1 MVDNNAAMF
10 DSIGHNR
17 IDIGRDEVNS
27 RNQFRARAVRAALLA
42 GAGTTL
48 LVAAM
53 PAMAQDAAAPA
64 AQDEEDAIVVTGIRE
79 TIQNSINT
87 KREETAIVD
96 ALSADDI
103 GDLPALSVGQ
113 AIQTITG
120 ATTHREK
127 GDASEIALRGLGP
140 FLSNATFNGRDA
152 TNGSGDRSVNFNQ
165 FPSELVNNIKI
176 YKTQQADLVEGG
188 VAGTIEI
195 GTLRPLDFGKRRIQ
209 GEVKAQYNPYG
220 DRIVGS
226 GGIGWRGTLSYVDQ
240 FANDTIGIAIGVQRN
255 DTNNPEE
262 TYAAST
268 TWTACQADIVV
279 ANNNCNEYTR
289 DEYEED
295 HPFYLVPNAYTFR
308 QISEVDKR
316 DAIFGAIQWRPSD
329 QFNINLDVQ
338 YSDRTFVESRRDLNL
353 SEARRS
359 LTDVVYDENG
369 VVQSLNGQSAI
380 ESNGSELSRA
390 EEYLGGG
397 LSVEWQP
404 NDRLTLTLDGSYSRT
419 IRLED
424 ERNVR
429 LRTDQR
435 DLNGNLNFFAGPQN
449 NNIRV
454 PYSYEITPG
463 SFVPTITIDPR
474 FDLNNHDLFWD
485 DARFRRDQSRRH
497 NEIFAGRFDAG
508 YEMDGFLSK
517 LSAGV
522 RWSEMTFRDYDVRNE
537 DFDLTSDLDEE
548 RRINNLC
555 RRAFPQTGFLS
566 AAEGN
571 SINSWATFDV
581 DCLFREYTGS
591 EDPGALADK
600 RAPANRDVTERTLA
614 GYIMADYDADLGSM
628 PVRGNIGVRVV
639 KTDVT
644 SNGLRSDLT
653 IIDNGD
659 GTIRLDTTGD
669 FETVTIKSSNTRIL
683 PSINAIF
690 EVAPDTLLRV
700 AGYRAMS
707 RPAPSA
713 LGAGRTFQIDADDF
727 TSVEEAIGNVR
738 ANGSPRL
745 KPLMSWNADA
755 AIEWYP
761 NKDSLL
767 SATVYYKQFNG
778 GFQPVVFDEQFVID
792 GQTVT
797 VPVTQTRNS
806 PDKSRI
812 YGLELTAATRFSFLP
827 KPLDGLGAKVSY
839 NYADSNFENQDVNLG
854 DQYDPETETVSPG
867 IIPAA
872 GLSGYSKHVLS
883 AQAYYEIG
891 PVSLQAIYNYRSKY
905 YQDFVG
911 GNSQLRYVGP
921 SETVD
926 FRASMDLMPGV
937 SLRFEAL
944 NLFNEPKAT
953 YMPVYGSSRQ
963 YHYYGSKYFIGLR
976 ARI

>member
-1 MVDNNAAMF
+1 MRHAHDNANG
-10 DSIGHNR
+10 INT
-17 IDIGRDEVNS
+17 GRDH
-27 RNQFRARAVRAALLA
+27 RIALMLGCATIALA
-42 GAGTTL
+42 LPGI
-48 LVAAM
+48 
-53 PAMAQDAAAPA
+53 AAAQEA
-64 AQDEEDAIVVTGIRE
+64 APEQVAPQADEAQSEDIVVTGIRE
-79 TIQNSINT
+79 TIRTSIST
-87 KREETAIVD
+87 KRRENAIVD
-96 ALSADDI
+96 ALSSDDI

-176 YKTQQADLVEGG
+176 YKTQQASLIEGG

-195 GTLRPLDFGKRRIQ
+195 GTLRPLDFGKSRLQ
-209 GEVKAQYNPYG
+209 GEIKAQFNPYG
-220 DRIVGS
+220 DRILGS

-279 ANNNCNEYTR
+279 TNNNCDEYER
-289 DEYEED
+289 DEYGED
-295 HPFYLVPNAYTFR
+295 HPFYLVPNAYTYR

-359 LTDVVYDENG
+359 LTNVVYDENG
-369 VVQSLNGQSAI
+369 IVQSLSGQSAI

-404 NDRLTLTLDGSYSRT
+404 SDRLTLTFDASYSRT
-419 IRLED
+419 IRVED

-429 LRTDQR
+429 LRTDPS
-435 DLNGNLNFFAGPQN
+435 DVNGDRTVFN
-449 NNIRV
+449 NMRI
-454 PYSYEITPG
+454 PYTYEIMPG

-497 NEIFAGRFDAG
+497 NEIMAGRFDAA
-508 YEMDGFLSK
+508 YEMDGLLSK
-517 LSAGV
+517 LTAGV
-522 RWSEMTFRDYDVRNE
+522 RWSEMTFRDYDVRNGDFNLNPPIAE
-537 DFDLTSDLDEE
+537 D
-548 RRINNLC
+548 RRINNIC
-555 RRAFPQTGFLS
+555 RNRAFPQTDFLS
-566 AAEGN
+566 AAGGN
-571 SINSWATFDV
+571 SISSWATFDV
-581 DCLFREYTGS
+581 DCLFREYMGT
-591 EDPGALADK
+591 EDPGALEDK
-600 RAPANRDVTERTLA
+600 RAVANRDVAERTLA
-614 GYIMADYDADLGSM
+614 GYVMADYEGDLGNL
-628 PVRGNIGVRVV
+628 PVRGNFGVRVV

-644 SNGLRSDLT
+644 SNGLRSDLALV
-653 IIDNGD
+653 DNGD
-659 GTIRLDTTGD
+659 GTFRLEATNE
-669 FETVTIKSSNTRIL
+669 FETVTIESSTTRFL
-683 PSINAIF
+683 PSVNAIF
-690 EVAPDTLLRV
+690 EVAPNTLLRV
-700 AGYRAMS
+700 AAYRAMS

-713 LGAGRTFQIDADDF
+713 LGAGRTFTLDDGGSF
-727 TSVEEAIGNVR
+727 TSIEDAIDNVR

-745 KPLMSWNADA
+745 EPLMSWNADTA
-755 AIEWYP
+755 LEWYP

-767 SATVYYKQFNG
+767 SATVYYKQFGG
-778 GFQPVVFDEQFVID
+778 GFQPVVFDEEFTID
-792 GQTVT
+792 GQKVT

-839 NYADSNFENQDVNLG
+839 NYADSDFETQDIELG
-854 DQYDPETETVSPG
+854 DQYSPVTETVSPG
-867 IIPAA
+867 IIPSA

-883 AQAYYEIG
+883 AQAYYDIG
-891 PVSLQAIYNYRSKY
+891 PVSLQGIYNYRSKY

-911 GNSQLRYVGP
+911 GNNQLRYVGP
-921 SETVD
+921 SETFD
-926 FRASMDLMPGV
+926 LRASLDLMPGV
-937 SLRFEAL
+937 SLKFEAL
-944 NLFNEPKAT
+944 NIFDEPKAT

-963 YHYYGSKYFIGLR
+963 YHYYGAKYFIGIR

>member
-1 MVDNNAAMF
+1 MF
-10 DSIGHNR
+10 Q
-17 IDIGRDEVNS
+17 DEV
-27 RNQFRARAVRAALLA
+27 RVRTLRAALLA
-42 GAGTTL
+42 GAGSAL
-48 LVAAM
+48 LIAM
-53 PAMAQDAAAPA
+53 PAAAQDAASDAAAAAPG
-64 AQDEEDAIVVTGIRE
+64 DGNDIVVTGIRE

-87 KREETAIVD
+87 KRRETAIVD
-96 ALSADDI
+96 ALAADDI

-176 YKTQQADLVEGG
+176 YKTQQASLVEGG

-195 GTLRPLDFGKRRIQ
+195 GTLRPLDFGKRRLQ
-209 GEVKAQYNPYG
+209 GEIKAQYNPYG
-220 DRIVGS
+220 DRVTGRD
-226 GGIGWRGTLSYVDQ
+226 GGVGWRGTVSYVDQ
-240 FANDTIGIAIGVQRN
+240 FANDTIGISIGFQRN

-262 TYAAST
+262 TYAASSTWVACRADT
-268 TWTACQADIVV
+268 TVI
-279 ANNNCNEYTR
+279 NNNCKELARKDYGSGSP
-289 DEYEED
+289 Y
-295 HPFYLVPNAYTFR
+295 YLVPNSYIFR
-308 QISEVDKR
+308 QISETDKR
-316 DAIFGAIQWRPSD
+316 DAAFGAIQWRPSD

-338 YSDRTFVESRRDLNL
+338 YSNRKFVESRRDLTI

-359 LTDVVYDENG
+359 LTNVEYDENG
-369 VVQSLNGQSAI
+369 IVRHLEGESSL

-397 LSVEWQP
+397 LSIEWTP
-404 NDRLTLTLDGSYSRT
+404 SDRLTLTADASYSRT
-419 IRLED
+419 IRTEI
-424 ERNVR
+424 ERNFR
-429 LRTDQR
+429 LRTDKM
-435 DLNGNLNFFAGPQN
+435 DVNGDRTAINDQ
-449 NNIRV
+449 RV
-454 PYSYEITPG
+454 PYIYDLAPG

-485 DARFRRDQSRRH
+485 DARFRRDESRRY
-497 NEIFAGRFDAG
+497 NRIVAGRLDAQ
-508 YEMDGFLSK
+508 YELDGFLSL

-522 RWSEMTFRDYDVRNE
+522 RVSQLKFRDYDLRNGDFNLGP
-537 DFDLTSDLDEE
+537 DFDLDQD
-548 RRINNLC
+548 RAFNNRC
-555 RRAFPQTGFLS
+555 RQAFPQTGYLS
-566 AAEGN
+566 DAPGN
-571 SINSWATFDV
+571 SIHSWATFDV
-581 DCLFREYTGS
+581 DCLFDAYLGTT
-591 EDPGALADK
+591 DPGLPDEM
-600 RAPANRDVTERTLA
+600 RAAANRDVTERTYA
-614 GYIMADYDADLGSM
+614 GYVMADYDSEIGSM
-628 PVRGNIGVRVV
+628 PVRGNFGVRVV
-639 KTDVT
+639 KTQVT
-644 SNGLRSDLT
+644 SKGLRSDL
-653 IIDNGD
+653 ILVPDEANPGSFN
-659 GTIRLDTTGD
+659 LEETGD
-669 FETVTIKSSNTRIL
+669 FVTETIKSGNTRIL
-683 PSINAIF
+683 PSVNAIF
-690 EVAPDTLLRV
+690 EVAPNTLLRV

-707 RPAPSA
+707 RPNPSA
-713 LGAGRTFQIDADDF
+713 LGAGRTFTLDDTASFTTIEDA
-727 TSVEEAIGNVR
+727 IRNVR

-755 AIEWYP
+755 ALEWYP
-761 NKDSLL
+761 NKDTLL
-767 SATVYYKQFNG
+767 AATLYYKQFNG
-778 GFQPVVFDEQFVID
+778 GFQPVVYDETFTINGEQ
-792 GQTVT
+792 VT

-839 NYADSNFENQDVNLG
+839 NYADSNFANQDVNLG
-854 DQYDPETETVSPG
+854 DQYNPETDTISPG
-867 IIPAA
+867 LIPAA

-883 AQAYYEIG
+883 AQAYYELG

-911 GNSQLRYVGP
+911 GNTQLRYVGP

-926 FRASMDLMPGV
+926 LRASLNLMPGV

-944 NLFNEPKAT
+944 NIFNEPKAT

-963 YHYYGSKYFIGLR
+963 YHYYGAKYFIGIR

>member
-1 MVDNNAAMF
+1 M
-10 DSIGHNR
+10 
-17 IDIGRDEVNS
+17 NS
-27 RNQFRARAVRAALLA
+27 RNHARTLRAALLA
-42 GAGTTL
+42 GAGSTL
-48 LVAAM
+48 LIAAM
-53 PAMAQDAAAPA
+53 PAMAQDASTTAPQA
-64 AQDEEDAIVVTGIRE
+64 EEDDAIVVTGIRE

-96 ALSADDI
+96 ALSSDDI
-103 GDLPALSVGQ
+103 GDIPAISVGQ

-176 YKTQQADLVEGG
+176 YKTQQASLVEGG

-195 GTLRPLDFGKRRIQ
+195 GTLRPLDFGKRRLQ

-268 TWTACQADIVV
+268 TWTACQASPVV
-279 ANNNCNEYTR
+279 TNNNCNEYTR
-289 DEYEED
+289 DEYGQNL
-295 HPFYLVPNAYTFR
+295 PFYLVPNAYTFR
-308 QISEVDKR
+308 QISETDKR
-316 DAIFGAIQWRPSD
+316 DAVFGSIQWRPSD

-359 LTDVVYDENG
+359 LTNVVFDENG
-369 VVQSLNGQSAI
+369 IVQSLSGQSAI

-397 LSVEWQP
+397 LSIEWQP
-404 NDRLTLTLDGSYSRT
+404 SDRLTLTVDGSYSRT
-419 IRLED
+419 IRVED

-429 LRTDQR
+429 LRTDPT
-435 DLNGNLNFFAGPQN
+435 DVNGVRTVFN
-449 NNIRV
+449 NMRI
-454 PYSYEITPG
+454 PYTYEITPG

-485 DARFRRDQSRRH
+485 DARLRRDQSRRH
-497 NEIFAGRFDAG
+497 NEIIAGRIDAG
-508 YEMDGFLSK
+508 YEMDGFFSK
-517 LSAGV
+517 LTAGA
-522 RWSEMTFRDYDVRNE
+522 RWSEMTFRDYDVRNGDFNLNPALAE
-537 DFDLTSDLDEE
+537 D

-555 RRAFPQTGFLS
+555 RNRAFPQTGFLS
-566 AAEGN
+566 AADGN

-581 DCLFREYTGS
+581 DCLFREYLGS
-591 EDPGALADK
+591 EDPGAREDK
-600 RAPANRDVTERTLA
+600 RSPANRDVTERTLA
-614 GYIMADYDADLGSM
+614 GYIMADYDADLGNM

-644 SNGLRSDLT
+644 SNGLRSDLA

-659 GTIRLDTTGD
+659 GTVRLETTGD

-683 PSINAIF
+683 PSVNAIF
-690 EVAPDTLLRV
+690 EVAPNTLLRV

-713 LGAGRTFQIDADDF
+713 LGAGRTFTIDADNF

-761 NKDSLL
+761 NKDSVL
-767 SATVYYKQFNG
+767 SATLYYKQFNG
-778 GFQPVVFDEQFVID
+778 GFQPVVFDEAFVID

-827 KPLDGLGAKVSY
+827 KPLDGLGTKVSY
-839 NYADSNFENQDVNLG
+839 NYADSNFTNEDVRLG

-867 IIPAA
+867 IIPSA

-926 FRASMDLMPGV
+926 FRASLNLMKGV

-944 NLFNEPKAT
+944 NIFNEPKAT

-963 YHYYGSKYFIGLR
+963 YHYYGAKYFVGIR

>member
-1 MVDNNAAMF
+1 M
-10 DSIGHNR
+10 
-17 IDIGRDEVNS
+17 NS
-27 RNQFRARAVRAALLA
+27 RNHARTLRAALLA
-42 GAGTTL
+42 GAGSTL
-48 LVAAM
+48 LIAAM
-53 PAMAQDAAAPA
+53 PAMAQDASTTAPQA
-64 AQDEEDAIVVTGIRE
+64 EEDDAIVVTGIRE

-96 ALSADDI
+96 ALSSDDI
-103 GDLPALSVGQ
+103 GDIPAISVGQ

-176 YKTQQADLVEGG
+176 YKTQQASLVEGG

-195 GTLRPLDFGKRRIQ
+195 GTLRPLDFGKRRLQ

-268 TWTACQADIVV
+268 TWTACQASPVV
-279 ANNNCNEYTR
+279 TNNNCNEYTR
-289 DEYEED
+289 DEYGQNL
-295 HPFYLVPNAYTFR
+295 PFYLVPNAYTFR
-308 QISEVDKR
+308 QISETDKR
-316 DAIFGAIQWRPSD
+316 DAVFGSIQWRPSD

-359 LTDVVYDENG
+359 LTNVVFDENG
-369 VVQSLNGQSAI
+369 IVQSLSGQSAI

-397 LSVEWQP
+397 LSIEWQP
-404 NDRLTLTLDGSYSRT
+404 SDRLTLTVDGSYSRT
-419 IRLED
+419 IRVED

-429 LRTDQR
+429 LRTDPT
-435 DLNGNLNFFAGPQN
+435 DVNGVRTVFN
-449 NNIRV
+449 NMRI
-454 PYSYEITPG
+454 PYTYEITPG

-485 DARFRRDQSRRH
+485 DARLRRDQSRRH
-497 NEIFAGRFDAG
+497 NEIIAGRIDAG
-508 YEMDGFLSK
+508 YEMDGFFSK
-517 LSAGV
+517 LTAGA
-522 RWSEMTFRDYDVRNE
+522 RWSEMTFRDYDVRNGDFNLNPALAE
-537 DFDLTSDLDEE
+537 D

-555 RRAFPQTGFLS
+555 RNRAFPQTGFLS
-566 AAEGN
+566 AADGN

-581 DCLFREYTGS
+581 DCLFREYLGS
-591 EDPGALADK
+591 EDPGAREDK
-600 RAPANRDVTERTLA
+600 RSPANRDVTERTLA
-614 GYIMADYDADLGSM
+614 GYIMADYDADLGNM

-644 SNGLRSDLT
+644 SNGLRSDLA

-659 GTIRLDTTGD
+659 GTVRLETTGD

-683 PSINAIF
+683 PSVNAIF
-690 EVAPDTLLRV
+690 EVAPNTLLRV

-713 LGAGRTFQIDADDF
+713 LGAGRTFTIDADNF

-761 NKDSLL
+761 NKDSVL
-767 SATVYYKQFNG
+767 SATLYYKQFNG
-778 GFQPVVFDEQFVID
+778 GFQPVVFDEAFVID

-827 KPLDGLGAKVSY
+827 KPLDGLGTKVSY
-839 NYADSNFENQDVNLG
+839 NYADSNFTNEDVRLG

-867 IIPAA
+867 IIPSA

-926 FRASMDLMPGV
+926 FRASLNLMKGV

-944 NLFNEPKAT
+944 NIFNEPKAT

-963 YHYYGSKYFIGLR
+963 YHYYGAKYFVGIR
-976 ARI
+976 ALI

>member
-1 MVDNNAAMF
+1 
-10 DSIGHNR
+10 
-17 IDIGRDEVNS
+17 
-27 RNQFRARAVRAALLA
+27 
-42 GAGTTL
+42 
-48 LVAAM
+48 
-53 PAMAQDAAAPA
+53 MAQDAPAPQA
-64 AQDEEDAIVVTGIRE
+64 ENEEDAIVVTGIRE

-195 GTLRPLDFGKRRIQ
+195 GTLRPLDFGKRRLQ

-240 FANDTIGIAIGVQRN
+240 FANDTIGIAVGVQRN

-268 TWTACQADIVV
+268 TWTACQASPVV

-289 DEYEED
+289 DEYGQNL
-295 HPFYLVPNAYTFR
+295 PFYLVPNAYTFR
-308 QISEVDKR
+308 QISETDKR
-316 DAIFGAIQWRPSD
+316 DAIFGSVQWRPSD

-338 YSDRTFVESRRDLNL
+338 YSDRTFVESRRDLNI

-369 VVQSLNGQSAI
+369 IIQSLRGQSAL
-380 ESNGSELSRA
+380 ESNGSELSRS

-404 NDRLTLTLDGSYSRT
+404 NDRLTLTVDGSYSRT
-419 IRLED
+419 IRVED

-454 PYSYEITPG
+454 PYTYEITPG

-485 DARFRRDQSRRH
+485 DARFRRDQSRRR
-497 NEIFAGRFDAG
+497 NEIVAGRFDAG

-522 RWSEMTFRDYDVRNE
+522 RWSEMTYRDYDVRNE
-537 DFDLTSDLDEE
+537 DFDLTSDIDEE

-555 RRAFPQTGFLS
+555 RNRAFPQTGFLS
-566 AAEGN
+566 AADGN
-571 SINSWATFDV
+571 TINSWATFDV

-591 EDPGALADK
+591 EDPGALNDK
-600 RAPANRDVTERTLA
+600 RSPANRNVTERTLA
-614 GYIMADYDADLGSM
+614 GYIMADYDADLGNM

-644 SNGLRSDLT
+644 SNGLRSDLV

-659 GTIRLDTTGD
+659 GTIRLDTTDD
-669 FETVTIKSSNTRIL
+669 FETVTIKSSSTRIL
-683 PSINAIF
+683 PSVNAIF

-713 LGAGRTFQIDADDF
+713 LGAGRTFTIDGDDF

-745 KPLMSWNADA
+745 KPLMSWNADV

-767 SATVYYKQFNG
+767 SATLYYKQFSG
-778 GFQPVVFDEQFVID
+778 GFQPVVFDEEFVID
-792 GQTVT
+792 GQAVT
-797 VPVTQTRNS
+797 VPVIQTRNS

-839 NYADSNFENQDVNLG
+839 NYADSNFKNQDVNLG
-854 DQYDPETETVSPG
+854 DQYDPETDTVSSG

-883 AQAYYEIG
+883 AQAYYELG

-926 FRASMDLMPGV
+926 FRASLDLMKGV

-944 NLFNEPKAT
+944 NIFNEPKAT

-963 YHYYGSKYFIGLR
+963 YHYYGAKYFVGIR

>member
-1 MVDNNAAMF
+1 M
-10 DSIGHNR
+10 
-17 IDIGRDEVNS
+17 NS
-27 RNQFRARAVRAALLA
+27 RNPIRARNLRAALLA
-42 GAGTTL
+42 GAGSTL
-48 LVAAM
+48 LVAAG
-53 PAMAQDAAAPA
+53 PAMAQDAPAPQA
-64 AQDEEDAIVVTGIRE
+64 ENEEDAIVVTGIRE

-195 GTLRPLDFGKRRIQ
+195 GTLRPLDFGKRRLQ

-240 FANDTIGIAIGVQRN
+240 FANDTIGIAVGVQRN

-268 TWTACQADIVV
+268 TWTACQASPVV

-289 DEYEED
+289 DEYGQNL
-295 HPFYLVPNAYTFR
+295 PFYLVPNAYTFR
-308 QISEVDKR
+308 QISETDKR
-316 DAIFGAIQWRPSD
+316 DAIFGSVQWRPSD

-338 YSDRTFVESRRDLNL
+338 YSDRTFVESRRDLNI

-369 VVQSLNGQSAI
+369 IIQSLRGQSAL
-380 ESNGSELSRA
+380 ESNGSELSRS

-404 NDRLTLTLDGSYSRT
+404 NDRLTLTVDGSYSRT
-419 IRLED
+419 IRVED

-454 PYSYEITPG
+454 PYTYEITPG

-485 DARFRRDQSRRH
+485 DARFRRDQSRRR
-497 NEIFAGRFDAG
+497 NEIVAGRFDAG

-522 RWSEMTFRDYDVRNE
+522 RWSEMTYRDYDVRNE
-537 DFDLTSDLDEE
+537 DFDLTSDIDEE

-555 RRAFPQTGFLS
+555 RNRAFPQTGFLS
-566 AAEGN
+566 AADGN
-571 SINSWATFDV
+571 TINSWATFDV

-591 EDPGALADK
+591 EDPGALNDK
-600 RAPANRDVTERTLA
+600 RSPANRNVTERTLA
-614 GYIMADYDADLGSM
+614 GYIMADYDADLGNM

-644 SNGLRSDLT
+644 SNGLRSDLV

-659 GTIRLDTTGD
+659 GTIRLDTTDD
-669 FETVTIKSSNTRIL
+669 FETVTIKSSSTRIL
-683 PSINAIF
+683 PSVNAIF

-713 LGAGRTFQIDADDF
+713 LGAGRTFTIDGDDF

-745 KPLMSWNADA
+745 KPLMSWNADV

-767 SATVYYKQFNG
+767 SATLYYKQFSG
-778 GFQPVVFDEQFVID
+778 GFQPVVFDEEFVID
-792 GQTVT
+792 GQAVT
-797 VPVTQTRNS
+797 VPVIQTRNS

-839 NYADSNFENQDVNLG
+839 NYADSNFKNQDVNLG
-854 DQYDPETETVSPG
+854 DQYDPETDTVSSG

-883 AQAYYEIG
+883 AQAYYELG

-926 FRASMDLMPGV
+926 FRASLDLMKGV

-944 NLFNEPKAT
+944 NIFNEPKAT

-963 YHYYGSKYFIGLR
+963 YHYYGAKYFVGIR

>member
-1 MVDNNAAMF
+1 M
-10 DSIGHNR
+10 
-17 IDIGRDEVNS
+17 NS

-683 PSINAIF
+683 PSVNAIF

-911 GNSQLRYVGP
+911 GNSQLRFVGP

>member
-1 MVDNNAAMF
+1 MP
-10 DSIGHNR
+10 DSVWQNR
-17 IDIGRDEVNS
+17 IDFQGRDDVNS
-27 RNQFRARAVRAALLA
+27 RNPIRARSLRAALLA
-42 GAGTTL
+42 GAGSTL
-48 LVAAM
+48 LIAAM
-53 PAMAQDAAAPA
+53 PAMAQDSPAPQA
-64 AQDEEDAIVVTGIRE
+64 EPEEDAIIVTGIRE

-96 ALSADDI
+96 ALSSDDI
-103 GDLPALSVGQ
+103 GDIPAISVGQ

-176 YKTQQADLVEGG
+176 YKTQQASLIEGG

-195 GTLRPLDFGKRRIQ
+195 GTLRPLDFGKRRLQ

-220 DRIVGS
+220 DRVTGS
-226 GGIGWRGTLSYVDQ
+226 GGGVGWRGTLSYVDQ
-240 FANDTIGIAIGVQRN
+240 FANDTIGIAIGLQRN

-268 TWTACQADIVV
+268 TWTACRADNV
-279 ANNNCNEYTR
+279 ATGNCTELQRADYGQ
-289 DEYEED
+289 D
-295 HPFYLVPNAYTFR
+295 PFFLVPNAYTFR
-308 QISEVDKR
+308 QISETDKR
-316 DAIFGAIQWRPSD
+316 DAVFGAIQFRPTD
-329 QFNINLDVQ
+329 TLDINLDVQ
-338 YSDRTFVESRRDLNL
+338 YSDRTFVESRRDLNI
-353 SEARRS
+353 SEGRNG
-359 LTDVVYDENG
+359 LTNVIYDENG
-369 VVQSLNGQSAI
+369 VVQSLDGLSAL

-397 LSVEWQP
+397 LSVDWKA
-404 NDRLTLTLDGSYSRT
+404 NDRLTIKLDGSYSRT
-419 IRLED
+419 VRTEI

-429 LRTDQR
+429 LRTDPF
-435 DLNGNLNFFAGPQN
+435 DVNGTRNFFSVTGNGFTSN
-449 NNIRV
+449 NMRV
-454 PYSYEITPG
+454 PYKYEITPG

-474 FDLNNHDLFWD
+474 FDLDNHNLFWD
-485 DARFRRDQSRRH
+485 DARFRRDESKRH
-497 NEIFAGRFDAG
+497 NEIFAGRFDAI
-508 YEMDGFLSK
+508 YELDGFLK
-517 LSAGV
+517 TISAGG
-522 RWSEMTFRDYDVRNE
+522 RWSQLTYRDYDVRNGDFNLNPAMAE
-537 DFDLTSDLDEE
+537 D

-555 RRAFPQTGFLS
+555 RQAFPQTGFLS
-566 AAEGN
+566 AAKGN
-571 SINSWATFDV
+571 SIDSWATFDV
-581 DCLFREYTGS
+581 DCLFREYMGA
-591 EDPGALADK
+591 EDPGNLDDT
-600 RAPANRDVTERTLA
+600 RATANRDVTERTIA
-614 GYIMADYDADLGSM
+614 GYVMADYDADLGNM
-628 PVRGNIGVRVV
+628 PVRGNIGVRIVN
-639 KTDVT
+639 TRVT
-644 SNGLRSDLT
+644 SDGLRSDLQ
-653 IIDNGD
+653 IVDNGD
-659 GTIRLDTTGD
+659 GTFQIKTINGE
-669 FETVTIKSSNTRIL
+669 FETVTSKSSSTRIL

-690 EVAPDTLLRV
+690 EVAPNTQLRL

-707 RPAPSA
+707 RPNPSA
-713 LGAGRTFQIDADDF
+713 LGAGRTITIDGNF
-727 TSVEEAIGNVR
+727 SSVAEAIRNIQS
-738 ANGSPRL
+738 NGSPRL

-778 GFQPVVFDEQFVID
+778 GFEPVVYDETFTINGED
-792 GQTVT
+792 IT

-839 NYADSNFENQDVNLG
+839 NYADSNFETQDIRLG
-854 DQYDPETETVSPG
+854 DQYDPITETTSEG
-867 IIPAA
+867 LIPPAN
-872 GLSGYSKHVLS
+872 LSGYSKHVLS
-883 AQAYYEIG
+883 AQAYYELG

-905 YQDFVG
+905 FQDFVG

-926 FRASMDLMPGV
+926 FRASLNLMPGV

-944 NLFNEPKAT
+944 NIFNEPKAT

-963 YHYYGSKYFIGLR
+963 YHYYGAKYFVGIR

>member
-1 MVDNNAAMF
+1 MA
-10 DSIGHNR
+10 
-17 IDIGRDEVNS
+17 
-27 RNQFRARAVRAALLA
+27 
-42 GAGTTL
+42 
-48 LVAAM
+48 VAAM
-53 PAMAQDAAAPA
+53 PVMAQDATVA
-64 AQDEEDAIVVTGIRE
+64 AQEKVEEEAIIVTGIRE

-96 ALSADDI
+96 ALSSDDI
-103 GDLPALSVGQ
+103 GDIPAISVGQ

-140 FLSNATFNGRDA
+140 FLSNSTFNGRDA

-176 YKTQQADLVEGG
+176 YKTQQASLVEGG

-195 GTLRPLDFGKRRIQ
+195 GTLRPLDFGKRRLQ
-209 GEVKAQYNPYG
+209 GELKAQYNPYG
-220 DRIVGS
+220 DRITGRE
-226 GGIGWRGTLSYVDQ
+226 GGVGWRGTLSYVDQ

-262 TYAAST
+262 TYAASS
-268 TWTACQADIVV
+268 TWTACQAAPVV
-279 ANNNCNEYTR
+279 ANNNCDEYTR
-289 DEYEED
+289 AEYGQNRA
-295 HPFYLVPNAYTFR
+295 FYLVPNAYTFR
-308 QISEVDKR
+308 QISETDKR
-316 DAIFGAIQWRPSD
+316 DAIFGAIQWQPSD
-329 QFNINLDVQ
+329 TLDVNLDVQ
-338 YSDRTFVESRRDLNL
+338 YSKRTYVESRRDLNI

-359 LTDVVYDENG
+359 LTNVVYDENG
-369 VVQSLNGQSAI
+369 IVQSLSGQSAI

-404 NDRLTLTLDGSYSRT
+404 SDRLTLTVDGSYSRT
-419 IRLED
+419 IRVED

-429 LRTDQR
+429 LRTDPT
-435 DLNGNLNFFAGPQN
+435 DVNGVRTVFN
-449 NNIRV
+449 NMRI
-454 PYSYEITPG
+454 PYTYEITPG

-485 DARFRRDQSRRH
+485 DARLRRDQSRRH
-497 NEIFAGRFDAG
+497 NEIIAGRFDAG
-508 YEMDGFLSK
+508 YEMDGFFSK

-522 RWSEMTFRDYDVRNE
+522 RWSEMTFRDYDVRNGDFNFNLPIAE
-537 DFDLTSDLDEE
+537 D

-555 RRAFPQTGFLS
+555 RNPAFPQTGFLS
-566 AAEGN
+566 AADGN

-591 EDPGALADK
+591 EDPGAREDK
-600 RAPANRDVTERTLA
+600 RSPANRDVTERTLA
-614 GYIMADYDADLGSM
+614 GYVMADYDADLGNM

-644 SNGLRSDLT
+644 SNGLRSEFTLV
-653 IIDNGD
+653 DNGD
-659 GTIRLDTTGD
+659 GTFRLETTGD
-669 FETVTIKSSNTRIL
+669 FDTVTIKSSNTRIL
-683 PSINAIF
+683 PSVNAIF
-690 EVAPDTLLRV
+690 EVAPNTLLRV

-713 LGAGRTFQIDADDF
+713 LGAGRTFTLDDGGSFTNVEDAID
-727 TSVEEAIGNVR
+727 NVR

-761 NKDSLL
+761 NKDSIL
-767 SATVYYKQFNG
+767 SATLYYKQFNG

-839 NYADSNFENQDVNLG
+839 NYADSNFENEDVRLG
-854 DQYDPETETVSPG
+854 DQFDPMTETVSEG

-926 FRASMDLMPGV
+926 FRASLDLMKGV

-944 NLFNEPKAT
+944 NIFNEPKAT

-963 YHYYGSKYFIGLR
+963 YHYYGSKYFIGIR

>member
-1 MVDNNAAMF
+1 M
-10 DSIGHNR
+10 
-17 IDIGRDEVNS
+17 NS
-27 RNQFRARAVRAALLA
+27 RNQFRAHTLRAALLA

-53 PAMAQDAAAPA
+53 PAMAQDAPAPQA
-64 AQDEEDAIVVTGIRE
+64 EGEEDAIVVTGIRE

-176 YKTQQADLVEGG
+176 YKTQQASLIEGG

-209 GEVKAQYNPYG
+209 GEIKAQYNPYG

-289 DEYEED
+289 DEYGED

-369 VVQSLNGQSAI
+369 IVQSLSGQSAL

-419 IRLED
+419 IRVED

-454 PYSYEITPG
+454 PYTYEITPG

-497 NEIFAGRFDAG
+497 NEIIAGRFDAG

-522 RWSEMTFRDYDVRNE
+522 RWSKMTFRDYDVRNE
-537 DFDLTSDLDEE
+537 DFDLTSDIDEE

-555 RRAFPQTGFLS
+555 RNRAFPQTGFLS
-566 AAEGN
+566 AADGN
-571 SINSWATFDV
+571 GINSWATFDV

-600 RAPANRDVTERTLA
+600 RSPANRDVTERTLA
-614 GYIMADYDADLGSM
+614 GYIMADYDADLGNM

-639 KTDVT
+639 RTDVT
-644 SNGLRSDLT
+644 SNGLRSELT

-683 PSINAIF
+683 PSVNAIF
-690 EVAPDTLLRV
+690 EVAPNTLLRV

-778 GFQPVVFDEQFVID
+778 GFQPVVFDEEFVID
-792 GQTVT
+792 GQAVT

>member
-1 MVDNNAAMF
+1 M
-10 DSIGHNR
+10 
-17 IDIGRDEVNS
+17 NS
-27 RNQFRARAVRAALLA
+27 RNHARTLRAALLA
-42 GAGTTL
+42 GAGSTL
-48 LVAAM
+48 LFAAM
-53 PAMAQDAAAPA
+53 PAMAQDAPAPQA
-64 AQDEEDAIVVTGIRE
+64 EDEEDAIVVTGIRE

-96 ALSADDI
+96 ALSSDDI
-103 GDLPALSVGQ
+103 GDIPAISVGQ

-176 YKTQQADLVEGG
+176 YKTQQASLVEGG

-195 GTLRPLDFGKRRIQ
+195 GTLRPLDFGKRRLQ

-220 DRIVGS
+220 DRITGGS

-262 TYAAST
+262 TYAASS
-268 TWTACQADIVV
+268 TWTACRADNV
-279 ANNNCNEYTR
+279 ATGNCTELQRADYG
-289 DEYEED
+289 ED
-295 HPFYLVPNAYTFR
+295 PFFLVPNAYTFR
-308 QISEVDKR
+308 QISETDKR
-316 DAIFGAIQWRPSD
+316 DAVFGAIQWRPTD
-329 QFNINLDVQ
+329 TLDINLDVQ
-338 YSDRTFVESRRDLNL
+338 YSDRTFVESRRDLNI
-353 SEARRS
+353 SEARNG
-359 LTDVVYDENG
+359 LTNVVYDENG
-369 VVQSLNGQSAI
+369 VVQSLNGLSAL

-397 LSVEWQP
+397 LSVDWKA
-404 NDRLTLTLDGSYSRT
+404 NDRLTIKLDGSYSRT
-419 IRLED
+419 VRTEI

-429 LRTDQR
+429 LRTDPF
-435 DLNGNLNFFAGPQN
+435 DVNGTRNFFSVTGNGFASN
-449 NNIRV
+449 NMRV
-454 PYSYEITPG
+454 PYKYEITPG

-474 FDLNNHDLFWD
+474 FDLNNHNLFWD
-485 DARFRRDQSRRH
+485 DARFRRDESKRH
-497 NEIFAGRFDAG
+497 NEIFAGRFDAI
-508 YEMDGFLSK
+508 YELDGFLK
-517 LSAGV
+517 TISAGG
-522 RWSEMTFRDYDVRNE
+522 RWSQLTYRDYDVRNGDFNLNPAMTE
-537 DFDLTSDLDEE
+537 D

-555 RRAFPQTGFLS
+555 RQAFPQTNFLS
-566 AAEGN
+566 AAKGN

-581 DCLFREYTGS
+581 DCLFREYMGA
-591 EDPGALADK
+591 EDPGNLDDT
-600 RAPANRDVTERTLA
+600 RATANRDVTERTLA
-614 GYIMADYDADLGSM
+614 GYVMADYDADLGNM

-639 KTDVT
+639 NTRVVSD
-644 SNGLRSDLT
+644 GLRSDLQ
-653 IIDNGD
+653 IVDNGD
-659 GTIRLDTTGD
+659 GTFQIKTINGQ
-669 FETVTIKSSNTRIL
+669 FETVTSKSSSTRIL

-690 EVAPDTLLRV
+690 EVAPNTQLRL

-707 RPAPSA
+707 RPNPSA
-713 LGAGRTFQIDADDF
+713 LGAGRTITIDGNF
-727 TSVEEAIGNVR
+727 SSVAEAIRNIQS
-738 ANGSPRL
+738 NGSPGL

-778 GFQPVVFDEQFVID
+778 GFEPVVYDETFTIN
-792 GQTVT
+792 GENIT

-839 NYADSNFENQDVNLG
+839 NYADSNFETQDIRLG
-854 DQYDPETETVSPG
+854 DQYNPVTETTSEG
-867 IIPAA
+867 LIPPAN
-872 GLSGYSKHVLS
+872 LSGYSKHVLS
-883 AQAYYEIG
+883 AQAYYDIG
-891 PVSLQAIYNYRSKY
+891 PVSLQAIYNYRSSY
-905 YQDFVG
+905 FQDFVG

-926 FRASMDLMPGV
+926 FRASLNLMKGV

-944 NLFNEPKAT
+944 NIFNEPKAT
-953 YMPVYGSSRQ
+953 YMPIYGSSRQ
-963 YHYYGSKYFIGLR
+963 YHYYGAKYFIGIR

>member
-1 MVDNNAAMF
+1 M
-10 DSIGHNR
+10 
-17 IDIGRDEVNS
+17 NS
-27 RNQFRARAVRAALLA
+27 RNQIRARVLRAALLA
-42 GAGTTL
+42 GAGSTL
-48 LVAAM
+48 LIATM
-53 PAMAQDAAAPA
+53 PAMAQDAPAPQA
-64 AQDEEDAIVVTGIRE
+64 TEEDAIVVTGIRE

-152 TNGSGDRSVNFNQ
+152 SNGSGDRSVNFNQ

-176 YKTQQADLVEGG
+176 YKTQQASLVEGG

-220 DRIVGS
+220 DRITGGA

-268 TWTACQADIVV
+268 TWTACRADIVV
-279 ANNNCNEYTR
+279 TNNNCTEYDR
-289 DEYEED
+289 DDYGED

-308 QISEVDKR
+308 QISETDKR
-316 DAIFGAIQWRPSD
+316 DAVFGSIQWRPSD

-338 YSDRTFVESRRDLNL
+338 YSDRTFVESRRDLNI

-369 VVQSLNGQSAI
+369 VIQSLSGQSAI
-380 ESNGSELSRA
+380 ESNGSELSRS

-404 NDRLTLTLDGSYSRT
+404 SDRLTLTVDGSYSRT
-419 IRLED
+419 IRVED

-429 LRTDQR
+429 LRTDPM
-435 DLNGNLNFFAGPQN
+435 DVNGVRTVFN
-449 NNIRV
+449 NMRI
-454 PYSYEITPG
+454 PYTYEITPG

-485 DARFRRDQSRRH
+485 DARLRRDQSRRH
-497 NEIFAGRFDAG
+497 NEIIAGRFDAG

-517 LSAGV
+517 LTAGV
-522 RWSEMTFRDYDVRNE
+522 RWSEMTFRDYDVRNGDFNLNPAIAE
-537 DFDLTSDLDEE
+537 D

-555 RRAFPQTGFLS
+555 RNRAFPQTGFLS
-566 AAEGN
+566 DASGN

-581 DCLFREYTGS
+581 DCLFREYMGS
-591 EDPGALADK
+591 EDPGALEDK
-600 RAPANRDVTERTLA
+600 RSPANRDVTERTLA
-614 GYIMADYDADLGSM
+614 GYIMADYDADLGNM

-644 SNGLRSDLT
+644 SNGLRSDLV

-690 EVAPDTLLRV
+690 EVAPNTLLRV

-778 GFQPVVFDEQFVID
+778 GFQPEVFDEEFVID
-792 GQTVT
+792 GQSVT

-854 DQYDPETETVSPG
+854 DQYNPETETVSPG

-883 AQAYYEIG
+883 AQAYYELG

-926 FRASMDLMPGV
+926 FRASLDLMRGV

-944 NLFNEPKAT
+944 NIFNEPKAT

-963 YHYYGSKYFIGLR
+963 YHYYGAKYFIGIR

>member
-1 MVDNNAAMF
+1 M
-10 DSIGHNR
+10 
-17 IDIGRDEVNS
+17 NS
-27 RNQFRARAVRAALLA
+27 RNQFRARTLRAALLA

-48 LVAAM
+48 LVAAV
-53 PAMAQDAAAPA
+53 PAIAQDAAAPA
-64 AQDEEDAIVVTGIRE
+64 AREEEDAIVVTGIRE

-176 YKTQQADLVEGG
+176 YKSQQADLVEGG

-262 TYAAST
+262 TYAASS
-268 TWTACQADIVV
+268 TWVACRADN
-279 ANNNCNEYTR
+279 AASGNC
-289 DEYEED
+289 DELQRED
-295 HPFYLVPNAYTFR
+295 YGQDPYYLVPNSYIFR
-308 QISEVDKR
+308 QISETDKR
-316 DAIFGAIQWRPSD
+316 DAAFGAIQWRPSD
-329 QFNINLDVQ
+329 RLNINLDVQ
-338 YSDRTFVESRRDLNL
+338 YSDRTFVESRRDLTI
-353 SEARRS
+353 SEARRG
-359 LTDVVYDENG
+359 LTNVEYDENG
-369 VVQSLNGQSAI
+369 IVRYLEGSSSL
-380 ESNGSELSRA
+380 ESNGSELSRS

-397 LSVEWQP
+397 LSVEWMP
-404 NDRLTLTLDGSYSRT
+404 TDRLTLTVDGSYSRT
-419 IRLED
+419 IRKEI
-424 ERNVR
+424 ERNFR
-429 LRTDQR
+429 LRTDR
-435 DLNGNLNFFAGPQN
+435 DDINGDRTEVGNQ
-449 NNIRV
+449 RV
-454 PYSYEITPG
+454 PYIYELAPG

-474 FDLNNHDLFWD
+474 FDLGNHDLFWD
-485 DARFRRDQSRRH
+485 DARLRRDESKRR
-497 NEIFAGRFDAG
+497 NEIIAGRFDAA
-508 YEMDGFLSK
+508 YELDGFLSRI
-517 LSAGV
+517 SAGA
-522 RWSEMTFRDYDVRNE
+522 RWSELTFRDYDLRNE
-537 DFDLTSDLDEE
+537 AFELTSDIDEE
-548 RRINNLC
+548 RAINNQC
-555 RRAFPQTGFLS
+555 RQAFPQTGYLS

-571 SINSWATFDV
+571 SIHSWATFDV
-581 DCLFREYTGS
+581 DCIFGGYLGTV
-591 EDPGALADK
+591 DPGLPDEL
-600 RAPANRDVTERTLA
+600 RAAANRDVTERTLA
-614 GYIMADYDADLGSM
+614 GYVMAEYDADLGAM
-628 PVRGNIGVRVV
+628 PVRGNFGVRVV

-644 SNGLRSDLT
+644 SNGLRSDL
-653 IIDNGD
+653 ILVPD
-659 GTIRLDTTGD
+659 DTDPGRFTLEETSD
-669 FETVTIKSSNTRIL
+669 FQTVRIESSSTRIL
-683 PSINAIF
+683 PSVNAIF
-690 EVAPDTLLRV
+690 EVAPDTLVRI

-707 RPAPSA
+707 RPNPSA
-713 LGAGRTFQIDADDF
+713 LGAGRTFTLGDGDDGGF
-727 TSVEEAIGNVR
+727 TSIEEAIDNVR
-738 ANGSPRL
+738 ANGSPGL

-778 GFQPVVFDEQFVID
+778 GFQPVVYDETFTINGEQ
-792 GQTVT
+792 VT

-839 NYADSNFENQDVNLG
+839 NYADSNFETQDIRLG
-854 DQYDPETETVSPG
+854 DEYDPVTEDVREGLIAP
-867 IIPAA
+867 A

-883 AQAYYEIG
+883 AQAYYELG

-905 YQDFVG
+905 FQDFVG

-926 FRASMDLMPGV
+926 FRASLALMPGV

-963 YHYYGSKYFIGLR
+963 YHYYGAKYFVGLR